1 MARILS
7 IDYGTKRCG
16 IAVTDPLQI
25 IVSGL
30 DTVSTNELLDFI
42 KDYCTEEEVEEFV
55 IGYPM
60 HLDGSPAQIA
70 SHIIGFSRKLEK
82 LFPEKAVTLHDERFS
97 SEDAKRVILNSGTK
111 KKKRRDK
118 GLVDKVSAVL
128 ILQDYLGHLQ

>member
-7 IDYGTKRCG
+7 VDYGTKRCG

-30 DTVSTNELLDFI
+30 ATVATSELLNFI
-42 KDYCTEEEVEEFV
+42 QHYCVEEEVEEFV
-55 IGYPM
+55 VGYPM
-60 HLDGSPAQIA
+60 HLDGNPAQIA

-111 KKKRRDK
+111 RKKRRDK
-118 GLVDKVSAVL
+118 GLVDKISAVL
-128 ILQDYLGHLQ
+128 ILQDYLGHL

>member
-30 DTVSTNELLDFI
+30 DTVHTKDLLDFV
-42 KDYCTEEEVEEFV
+42 KEYCAEEEVEAFV

-60 HLDGSPAQIA
+60 HMDDTPTKLAP
-70 SHIIGFSRKLEK
+70 HIIGFSRKLEK

-97 SEDAKRVILNSGTK
+97 SEDAKQVILNSGTK

-128 ILQDYLGHLQ
+128 ILQDYLGHL